1 MLEHWKHKLPT
12 REKIFS
18 SRWFKPFAHWFD
30 KPEYWAFSRDKVAL
44 SVAIGLF
51 CGMLPAPTQFFSALM
66 LAYLLRT
73 HLPIALF
80 STLYT
85 NPLTLIPLYVAA
97 YELGSWLLIGNAPHP
112 DLVMPALGEP
122 GFWRDAAAW
131 AARFGK
137 PLALGILLMGS
148 IFAIVGYALVQIIW
162 RWRSRRK
169 QAA

>member
-1 MLEHWKHKLPT
+1 
-12 REKIFS
+12 
-18 SRWFKPFAHWFD
+18 
-30 KPEYWAFSRDKVAL
+30 
-44 SVAIGLF
+44 
-51 CGMLPAPTQFFSALM
+51 M

-97 YELGSWLLIGNAPHP
+97 YELGSWLLLGNAPHP

-148 IFAIVGYALVQIIW
+148 TFAIVGYALVQIIW